1 MLWLCAQLPDL
12 GLEVF
17 SRGVDAQA
25 HAPLVLVEDNRVV
38 LRNKAASEAEI
49 GLGTTL
55 ATAHSIR
62 HGVRHFVRDREIEQE
77 RLRLLAEACYRYGP
91 SISPHEPDA
100 LLLEVGPSL
109 RLFNGLYGLK
119 RNLIQL
125 LADSGHEARIGVAST
140 PLAALAFARAGFAGA
155 LGGWPTADELDT
167 HTHAGLKEVP
177 LRHAELTDSVRER
190 FANMGIVRLGV
201 VLGLPKAE
209 LGRRFGTSLLHYLE
223 RLTGKRGDPRSFI
236 APRETFTSQL
246 HLLEGISNK
255 QALAF
260 PMQRLAG
267 ELNNWL
273 ISHQLGANTLRWRF
287 APLRGTSV
295 SLDIEFAEPQQG
307 RPALLEISRLKL
319 DASTLPEEVMSIVLE
334 APRLTSWQ
342 GRSRSLFPLASLPFS
357 QANGNSAPPPGE
369 LIDRFKARLGAD
381 VCHGIQISD
390 DHRPER
396 AWTRIAP
403 GSPPGSKGSQ
413 TRLALAASARG
424 DSSNTSARGD
434 SGAKARRPLWLL
446 KRPRPVPRRELTL
459 LAGPERIETG
469 WWDAPAPRSDR
480 PGPKRRCRDYYIA
493 HRITPKGTGMQCW
506 VYADALRQRW
516 FIHGY
521 FS

>member
-17 SRGVDAQA
+17 SRGIDAQA
-25 HAPLVLVEDNRVV
+25 SAPLVLAEDNRVV
-38 LRNKAASEAEI
+38 LRNKAAGEAEI
-49 GLGTTL
+49 ALGTTL
-55 ATAHSIR
+55 ATAHSIC
-62 HGVRHFVRDREIEQE
+62 HGVRHFVRDREVEQE

-155 LGGWPTADELDT
+155 LGSWPTTNELDT
-167 HTHAGLKEVP
+167 HTRTGLKDIP
-177 LRHAELTDSVRER
+177 LCYTELTASVRER
-190 FANMGIVRLGV
+190 FATMGIQRLGV

-209 LGRRFGTSLLHYLE
+209 LGRRFGISLLHYLE
-223 RLTGKRGDPRSFI
+223 RLIGKRGDPRSFI

-260 PMQRLAG
+260 PMQRLTG

-287 APLRGTSV
+287 APLRGASV

-319 DASTLPEEVMSIVLE
+319 DASTLPEEVMSIALE

-357 QANGNSAPPPGE
+357 AAPPGE

-381 VCHGIQISD
+381 VCHGIQSSD

-396 AWTRIAP
+396 AWARIAP
-403 GSPPGSKGSQ
+403 GSPPGNKGSR
-413 TRLALAASARG
+413 TRRLLA
-424 DSSNTSARGD
+424 DSR
-434 SGAKARRPLWLL
+434 RRPLWLL

-459 LAGPERIETG
+459 LTGPERIETG
-469 WWDAPAPRSDR
+469 WWDAPSARSGR
-480 PGPKRRCRDYYIA
+480 PGTKRRCRDYYIA
-493 HRITPKGTGMQCW
+493 HRVTPKGTGMQCW

>member
-1 MLWLCAQLPDL
+1 MLWVCAQLPDL

-25 HAPLVLVEDNRVV
+25 SAPLVLVEDNRVV
-38 LRNKAASEAEI
+38 LCNKAARAAEI

-62 HGVRHFVRDREIEQE
+62 HGVRHFVRDREVEQE

-125 LADSGHEARIGVAST
+125 LADSGHAARIGIART

-155 LGGWPTADELDT
+155 LGNWPGTGEVNT
-167 HTHAGLKEVP
+167 HTQAGLSDIP
-177 LRHAELTDSVRER
+177 LGHAELSDELRER
-190 FANMGIVRLGV
+190 FTSMGIAHLGA

-209 LGRRFGTSLLHYLE
+209 LGRRFGPALLHYLE
-223 RLTGKRGDPRSFI
+223 RLVGKRGDPRSFI

-260 PMQRLAG
+260 PMQRLAS
-267 ELNNWL
+267 ELSNWL
-273 ISHQLGANTLRWRF
+273 VSHQLGANTLRWHF
-287 APLRGTSV
+287 APMHGASV
-295 SLDIEFAEPQQG
+295 ALDLEFAEPQQS

-319 DASTLPEEVMSIVLE
+319 DASTLPEEVMSIALE

-342 GRSRSLFPLASLPFS
+342 GRSHTLFPLASLRTDH
-357 QANGNSAPPPGE
+357 SAPPPGE
-369 LIDRFKARLGAD
+369 LIDRFKARLGAE

-396 AWTRIAP
+396 AWTRVIP
-403 GSPPGSKGSQ
+403 GSSPGKKGSR
-413 TRLALAASARG
+413 TRSLA
-424 DSSNTSARGD
+424 DSR
-434 SGAKARRPLWLL
+434 RRPLWLL

-469 WWDAPAPRSDR
+469 WWDAATPRSDR

-493 HRITPKGTGMQCW
+493 HRVTPKGPGMQCW